1 MQKQR
6 RPGWNEIRQTGE
18 NIKVQRDQLLLSVR
32 GSQPDLA
39 LQRFYG
45 GMSSLCSRPD
55 ASLGPSHLNAIIG
68 ASAKAWTT
76 AWGRL
81 AQHEQQQALH
91 RMLAFLTE
99 MLLRLQPLMP
109 EAEERQVANI
119 MWSLAKLELKPDV
132 LVPGMT
138 DSLAQQFI
146 ANMDVATGEGFSNV
160 LVACA
165 KLQLNPCQG
174 ELFKAIRAR
183 LTAANL
189 SSFNA
194 QAVANILHSLATLP
208 AAAPPDQV
216 LDALCKRFGALLK
229 SRQAAELPNAQNI
242 ANTIWALSELKFAP
256 ADELA
261 ISMVGRMVTVCRLP
275 GQQPDP
281 QAISNALLACA
292 ELSVPVEQADID
304 SLVSF
309 FIHIEQAS
317 KCPPTLWKHSM
328 ESGCLRQFAPGAFC
342 FVAGYIA
349 CSVFPSG

>member
-1 MQKQR
+1 MSCMQKQR

-18 NIKVQRDQLLLSVR
+18 NIKVQRGQLLLSVR

-55 ASLGPSHLNAIIG
+55 ASIGPSHLNAIIG

-208 AAAPPDQV
+208 AATPPDQV
-216 LDALCKRFGALLK
+216 LDALCKRFGALLSSQMLK
-229 SRQAAELPNAQNI
+229 ILPTQ
-242 ANTIWALSELKFAP
+242 S
-256 ADELA
+256 
-261 ISMVGRMVTVCRLP
+261 GR
-275 GQQPDP
+275 
-281 QAISNALLACA
+281 
-292 ELSVPVEQADID
+292 
-304 SLVSF
+304 
-309 FIHIEQAS
+309 
-317 KCPPTLWKHSM
+317 
-328 ESGCLRQFAPGAFC
+328 
-342 FVAGYIA
+342 
-349 CSVFPSG
+349 